1 MQLLD
6 PPCIHMV
13 HCPLHAVNVA
23 PPPVGSAAGLAVES
37 RSSRRSSQ
45 RSSPAGVLQASPLAS
60 QALDFGAHCIRL
72 TVHLHDAASRG
83 GLTHAGA
90 RYLLVWYAVLRGH
103 GMDKPLKGKGTQ
115 TRGYSE
121 SLLLSE

>member
-13 HCPLHAVNVA
+13 HSPLHAVNVA

-45 RSSPAGVLQASPLAS
+45 RSSPAGVLQASHHLQARPSMLVPTAS
-60 QALDFGAHCIRL
+60 I
-72 TVHLHDAASRG
+72 TMHLHDAASQG
-83 GLTHAGA
+83 GLTHARVRKA
-90 RYLLVWYAVLRGH
+90 LVCAAVPQGH
-103 GMDKPLKGKGTQ
+103 M
-115 TRGYSE
+115 
-121 SLLLSE
+121 

>member
-13 HCPLHAVNVA
+13 HSPLHAVNVA
-23 PPPVGSAAGLAVES
+23 PPPVGSLGGWVGGRIE
-37 RSSRRSSQ
+37 SSRRSSQ

-90 RYLLVWYAVLRGH
+90 RRGGLTHAVARYLLLWYAVLRGH
-103 GMDKPLKGKGTQ
+103 K
-115 TRGYSE
+115 
-121 SLLLSE
+121 

>member
-13 HCPLHAVNVA
+13 HSPLHAVNVA

-45 RSSPAGVLQASPLAS
+45 RSSPAGGLQASPLAS

-90 RYLLVWYAVLRGH
+90 RRGGLTHAGARYLLLWYAVLRGH
-103 GMDKPLKGKGTQ
+103 K
-115 TRGYSE
+115 
-121 SLLLSE
+121 